1 MPSTSELGSFLRARR
16 EGLTPADVGLHTSGR
31 RRTPGLRREEV
42 ATLAGVS
49 IDYLV
54 RLEQG
59 RDTNPSAGV
68 LAALA
73 DTLRLTD
80 EERAYL
86 GTLSHLSNAQ
96 ELCPT
101 AMPSLSEVA
110 PTLRAVVDRLGAT
123 PALVLSP
130 NNDVVG
136 WNPAW
141 ERVAGPLGMLDGE
154 PPNLVRHTFLDPRAR
169 TVHPDWAAA
178 ADGQVQQ
185 LRAAAAHWSWAP
197 GFAALLADLEVEPEF
212 ERRWSAHTLAA
223 KRRGRKQLVH
233 PELGPLRFD
242 FEALVAGE
250 MGEQRLVTW
259 LPADE
264 ATEATLAPAAPAR
277 LRVV

>member
-16 EGLTPADVGLHTSGR
+16 EGLTPAEVGLPASVR

-73 DTLRLTD
+73 DALRLTD

-101 AMPSLSEVA
+101 AMPSPTDVA
-110 PTLRAVVDRLGAT
+110 PTLQAVVERLGTT
-123 PALVLSP
+123 PAFVLSP
-130 NNDVVG
+130 GNDVVA

-141 ERVAGPLGMLDGE
+141 ARVAGPLGMLDGE

-169 TVHPDWAAA
+169 SIHPDWAAA
-178 ADGQVQQ
+178 ADAQVQQ
-185 LRAAAAHWSWAP
+185 LRAAAVHWSWVP
-197 GFAALLADLEVEPEF
+197 GFAALLAELEEVPEF
-212 ERRWSAHTLAA
+212 ARRWSAHTLAA
-223 KRRGRKQLVH
+223 KRRGRTHLLH

-242 FEALVAGE
+242 VEALAAGE

-264 ATEATLAPAAPAR
+264 ATEAALAPAAPAR